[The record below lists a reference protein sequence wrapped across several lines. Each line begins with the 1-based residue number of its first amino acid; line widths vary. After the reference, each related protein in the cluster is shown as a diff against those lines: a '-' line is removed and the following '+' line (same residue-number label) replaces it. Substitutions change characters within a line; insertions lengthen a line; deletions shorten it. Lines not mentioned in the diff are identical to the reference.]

1 MNVNPDELIWLV
13 PGLGMM
19 LVATIAAVYWC
30 RAARCQVRWL
40 WVGAGLWTVSVALK
54 LACALLTNGP
64 VLGFMKENLPYPLLV
79 IGGGMYVGIQS
90 SVFEM
95 GFTLLAVLIW
105 RQLGRDANRAIGIGV
120 GAGAFEA
127 FLLGITT
134 FAVMVALAAG
144 VPGLEKI
151 GAELETA
158 AAVTPLLWLVGPA
171 ERVIA
176 ILCHASSRALI
187 LLGAVHRRPM
197 LVFWGFLIFTL
208 LDGVAGAAHVSEK
221 LGTFSMWWIELAI
234 LPFAV
239 VSVPI
244 LLWCYQRWPRSEEC
258 ADEPT
263 AADEPHGLE
272 EGQ

>member
-1 MNVNPDELIWLV
+1 MNVHPDELIWLV

-40 WVGAGLWTVSVALK
+40 WIGAGLWTVSVALK
-54 LACALLTNGP
+54 AVCAVLTNGP
-64 VLGFMKENLPYPLLV
+64 VIGLMKENLPYPLLV
-79 IGGGMYVGIQS
+79 AGGGLYVGIQS
-90 SVFEM
+90 SAFEM

-134 FAVMVALAAG
+134 LAAMMALVAG

-158 AAVTPLLWLVGPA
+158 AAVTPLLWLVAPV
-171 ERVIA
+171 EWIIA

-187 LLGAVHRRPM
+187 LRGAVHRRPM

-208 LDGVAGAAHVSEK
+208 LDGVAGAAHVSGK
-221 LGTFSMWWIELAI
+221 LGTFSMWWIEVAI
-234 LPFAV
+234 LPCAV
-239 VSVPI
+239 VSIPI
-244 LLWCYQRWPRSEEC
+244 LRWCYRRWPHAGEGV
-258 ADEPT
+258 DEAT
-263 AADEPHGLE
+263 AADEPDSVE
-272 EGQ
+272 NGQ